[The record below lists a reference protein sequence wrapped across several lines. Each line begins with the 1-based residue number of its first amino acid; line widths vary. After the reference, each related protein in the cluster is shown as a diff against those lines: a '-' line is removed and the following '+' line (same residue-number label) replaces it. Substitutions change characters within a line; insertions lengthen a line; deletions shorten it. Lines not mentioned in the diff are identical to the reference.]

1 MKKAIVITMSLI
13 SFFTYGQNTKE
24 NPAFP
29 GEAFKVNRPVEQ
41 KYQWL
46 RFGEIK
52 PAGWIREQMESDLDG
67 FVGHLDELVPDL
79 MNDKIYGTDRLTKKL
94 KSKNLGNTGPE
105 LDPQYLWWNSETQ
118 SNWRDG
124 YIRHAI
130 LLNNSGHLEKA
141 QKYIEYLLSTQDD
154 DGYLGIYSPELRY
167 TFSDEN
173 GELWAKTTA
182 LRGML
187 AWYEYTGKPEILDAI
202 KLIVKEVMNHYPAGA
217 SSPFRSLKPFAGG
230 LTHGLVFT
238 DILDRLFQLTGKQE
252 YLNYALFLYEDFS
265 GNLLAEDAQLGKI
278 LDPAYSNKEHGVH
291 TYEHLRPLTM
301 AWIASGNE
309 RLKSALDIYIERIRQ
324 CSTPSGGPIGDEWV
338 GGRHASAGETG
349 YEYCSIHE
357 LLDGYTNLLQKTG
370 DSRFGDLAE
379 KLFFNAAQGARH
391 PGESAIA
398 YCKTDNSFAMTG
410 TKNGE
415 PAGTEAQTRFKY
427 SPAHQDVAVC
437 CVPNAGRIT
446 PYFVKSMWLKD
457 NEGLISS
464 LLGPCEVQTD
474 FNGVKIHVA
483 EVTDYPFVNTISYNV
498 KVEKKVAFVLK
509 IRKPE
514 WTKSVGLNFNYTEKD
529 GYLYISRTWEGTEN
543 VQLEL
548 FSEPEVHKD
557 LNGENYFSSG
567 ALLFALPVE
576 SREIVIKSYPF
587 EGFKDLGYEP
597 LNPVKYRFPSTG
609 KPEISIKKNE
619 SSTNKWGVTALTT
632 SLVNESTGVSENVN
646 LLPLGATILRQV
658 TFKNEVLTTSGTIE
672 RFMNFRS
679 ACVDARNVDVWL
691 PEGYSTKKRYAVLYM
706 HDGQM
711 LFDSTSNW
719 NKQEWGVDE
728 TIGRLVRENKMKDC
742 IVVGIWNT
750 TKRHA
755 EYFPSKPFESMNT
768 EQKSLVNSELQNL
781 GRTTETFIPVSDQY
795 LKFIVSEL
803 KPFIDSAFSTLKDKE
818 NTFIAGSSMGG
829 LISMYAICEYP
840 GVFGGAACLS
850 THWPGVF
857 SMDNNPCPDAFFS
870 YLQGNL
876 PDPAT
881 HLIYFDYGDQTLDAL
896 YPPLQNKADD
906 VMRKKGYSPENW
918 MTRFFPGEDHSE
930 RAWKRRFEIPV
941 MFLLGL

>member
-24 NPAFP
+24 NTAFP

-167 TFSDEN
+167 TFNDEN

-309 RLKSALDIYIERIRQ
+309 RLKSALNIYIERIRQ
-324 CSTPSGGPIGDEWV
+324 CSTRSGGPIGDEWV

-509 IRKPE
+509 IRK
-514 WTKSVGLNFNYTEKD
+514 
-529 GYLYISRTWEGTEN
+529 
-543 VQLEL
+543 
-548 FSEPEVHKD
+548 
-557 LNGENYFSSG
+557 
-567 ALLFALPVE
+567 
-576 SREIVIKSYPF
+576 
-587 EGFKDLGYEP
+587 
-597 LNPVKYRFPSTG
+597 
-609 KPEISIKKNE
+609 
-619 SSTNKWGVTALTT
+619 
-632 SLVNESTGVSENVN
+632 
-646 LLPLGATILRQV
+646 
-658 TFKNEVLTTSGTIE
+658 
-672 RFMNFRS
+672 
-679 ACVDARNVDVWL
+679 
-691 PEGYSTKKRYAVLYM
+691 
-706 HDGQM
+706 
-711 LFDSTSNW
+711 
-719 NKQEWGVDE
+719 QE
-728 TIGRLVRENKMKDC
+728 
-742 IVVGIWNT
+742 
-750 TKRHA
+750 
-755 EYFPSKPFESMNT
+755 
-768 EQKSLVNSELQNL
+768 
-781 GRTTETFIPVSDQY
+781 
-795 LKFIVSEL
+795 
-803 KPFIDSAFSTLKDKE
+803 
-818 NTFIAGSSMGG
+818 
-829 LISMYAICEYP
+829 
-840 GVFGGAACLS
+840 
-850 THWPGVF
+850 
-857 SMDNNPCPDAFFS
+857 
-870 YLQGNL
+870 
-876 PDPAT
+876 
-881 HLIYFDYGDQTLDAL
+881 
-896 YPPLQNKADD
+896 
-906 VMRKKGYSPENW
+906 
-918 MTRFFPGEDHSE
+918 
-930 RAWKRRFEIPV
+930 
-941 MFLLGL
+941 

>member
-1 MKKAIVITMSLI
+1 MMLFSLI
-13 SFFTYGQNTKE
+13 ASGQQKVE
-24 NPAFP
+24 KSGLPQQS
-29 GEAFKVNRPVEQ
+29 FKVFLPVEQ
-41 KYQWL
+41 EYQWL

-79 MNDKIYGTDRLTKKL
+79 MNDKIYDADRLTKHL

-118 SNWRDG
+118 SNWWDG
-124 YIRHAI
+124 YIRNAI
-130 LLNNSGHLEKA
+130 LLNNSGHLEKVR
-141 QKYIEYLLSTQDD
+141 KYIEYLLSTQDD

-167 TFSDEN
+167 AFNDEN

-182 LRGML
+182 LRGLL
-187 AWYEYTGKPEILDAI
+187 AWYEYTGQPEILDAI
-202 KLIVKEVMNHYPAGA
+202 KLAVSDVMKHYPADA
-217 SSPFRSLKPFAGG
+217 SSPFNSKKPFAGG
-230 LTHGLVFT
+230 LTHGLTFT
-238 DILDRLFQLTGKQE
+238 DILDRLFQITGNKD
-252 YLNYALFLYEDFS
+252 YLNYALFLYRDFS
-265 GNLLAEDAQLGKI
+265 VNLLAEDAQLGKI
-278 LDPAYSNKEHGVH
+278 LDPAYRNKEHGVH

-301 AWIASGNE
+301 AWIASGNNE
-309 RLKSALDIYIERIRQ
+309 LKTALDIYLGRIRQ
-324 CSTPSGGPIGDEWV
+324 STTPSGGPIGDEWV
-338 GGRHASAGETG
+338 GGRHANATETG
-349 YEYCSIHE
+349 YEYCSLQE
-357 LLDGYTNLLQKTG
+357 LLDGYTSLLQKTG
-370 DSRFGDLAE
+370 DSRYGDLTE
-379 KLFFNAAQGARH
+379 RLFFNAAQGARH
-391 PGESAIA
+391 PHESAIA

-415 PAGTEAQTRFKY
+415 PAGQEIQTRYKY

-457 NEGLISS
+457 KEGLVSS

-474 FNGVKIHVA
+474 FKGVKIHVN
-483 EVTDYPFVNTISYNV
+483 EVTDYPFANTITYNV
-498 KVEKKVAFVLK
+498 KAEKPVAFVLK

-514 WTKSVGLNFNYTEKD
+514 WTKSVKLNFNYTEKD
-529 GYLYISRTWEGTEN
+529 GYLCISRTWEGNEN

-548 FSEPEVHKD
+548 LSEPEVHKD
-557 LNGENYFSSG
+557 QNGENYFSFG

-576 SREIVIKSYPF
+576 SREIILKTHPVG
-587 EGFKDLGYEP
+587 GFKDLGYEP
-597 LNPVKYRFPSTG
+597 VNRVKYRFPALE

-619 SSTNKWGVTALTT
+619 SPINKWDVTALTT
-632 SLVNESTGVSENVN
+632 SLVNESTGLPEKLN

-658 TFKNEVLTTSGTIE
+658 TFKEEVITASGKIK
-672 RFMNFRS
+672 RFRNFQS
-679 ACVDARNVDVWL
+679 DYVTPRNVDVWL
-691 PEGYSTKKRYAVLYM
+691 PDGYDATRKYSVLYM

-728 TIGRLVRENKMKDC
+728 TIGRLVRENKMREC

-755 EYFPSKPFESMNT
+755 EYFPSKPFESMNP
-768 EQKSLVNSELQNL
+768 EQKSRVNNELQNL
-781 GRTTETFIPVSDQY
+781 GRTTETFIPVSDLY
-795 LKFIVSEL
+795 LKFIVTEL
-803 KPFIDSAFSTLKDKE
+803 KPFIDSAFSTMKERE

-829 LISMYAICEYP
+829 LISIYAICEYP

-857 SMDNNPCPDAFFS
+857 SMENNPCPDAFFN
-870 YLQGNL
+870 YLKGNL

-881 HLIYFDYGDQTLDAL
+881 HHIYFDYGDQTLDAL
-896 YPPLQNKADD
+896 YPPLQKKADD
-906 VMRKKGYSPENW
+906 IMSLRGYSSKNW
-918 MTRFFPGEDHSE
+918 LTRFFPGEDHSE
-930 RAWKRRFEIPV
+930 RAWKRRFEIPAL
-941 MFLLGL
+941 FLMGL